1 MKTIKL
7 TIIALILTCSFQ
19 LANAQVRV
27 GVRIGTPPPYHRV
40 VVVRHPVY
48 VHHGYYARPVYHRR
62 GYYRRPYV
70 HRGYYGGRPYRR
82 HW

>member
-1 MKTIKL
+1 MKVIKL

-19 LANAQVRV
+19 LVNAQVRV

-40 VVVRHPVY
+40 VVVHRPVY
-48 VHHGYYARPVYHRR
+48 VHHRYYAHPVYYRHA
-62 GYYRRPYV
+62 YYGRPYS
-70 HRGYYGGRPYRR
+70 HHHYYGGRPYRR